1 MCRASRRDFQF
12 PTGSPFGAAKK
23 FNLACSSRRRSGN
36 LTGHLLVKRHGQDK
50 RMDKANT
57 TNQKLISWVN
67 EMADLCRPERIH
79 WCDGSAEENQTLCD
93 LMVKS
98 GTFIKLNEKT
108 RPNSYLARSHPS
120 DVARVEDRT
129 FICSMTKDDAGPT
142 NQWAD
147 PTEMKQKLL
156 GLFKGSMKGRK
167 MYVIPFAMGPLGS
180 PLCKVGIEITD
191 SPYVV
196 VSMRIMTRMGQAVL
210 DKSGADG
217 PFIPCVHSVG
227 APLQPGQEDVSWPCE
242 PDPQKKFIVHFP
254 EEPSIWSFGSG
265 YGGNALLGKK
275 CLALRIASVIAK
287 REGWMAEHMLIFC
300 LISPKGKRHYIAGA
314 FPSACGKTNLAMMQP
329 TVPGWKVTCI
339 GDDIAWLRIGRDGRL
354 YAMNP
359 ESGFFG
365 VAPGTSMRSNPN
377 AVVTIAKNSIFT
389 NVALAPGNEVWW
401 EDSGIPAP
409 ARAIDWE
416 GQEWTPASGRKAA
429 HPNSRFTA
437 PVAQCPVIDPDWQN
451 PEGVPLSAILFGGR
465 RPDTIPLVNEA
476 FDWEHGV
483 FLGSACA
490 SETTTAALGRTGVLR
505 RDPFA
510 MLPFC
515 GYHMGDY
522 FAHWLSFTQRTDR
535 GKLPKIYFVNW
546 FRKDGGGRW
555 LWPGYGENS
564 RVLKWICE
572 RVDGTGKA
580 QKTPIGNLPTPEG
593 LDMSGLDLPAGNL
606 RQLLEVDI
614 AGWKKEV
621 EDIAASYARFDSKLP
636 KTLTDQLDG
645 LRKRLGQD

>member
-1 MCRASRRDFQF
+1 MWDV
-12 PTGSPFGAAKK
+12 P
-23 FNLACSSRRRSGN
+23 
-36 LTGHLLVKRHGQDK
+36 
-50 RMDKANT
+50 NT
-57 TNQKLISWVN
+57 THQKLIAWVKQM
-67 EMADLCRPERIH
+67 EELCQPDQIH
-79 WCDGSAEENQTLCD
+79 WCDGSAEENQMLCD

-98 GTFIKLNEKT
+98 GTFTRLNEKT

-129 FICSMTKDDAGPT
+129 FICSKRKDEAGPT

-147 PTEMKQKLL
+147 PVEMKQKLL
-156 GLFKGSMKGRK
+156 GLFKGSMKGRTL
-167 MYVIPFAMGPLGS
+167 YVIPFAMGPLDS

-196 VSMRIMTRMGQAVL
+196 VNMRIMTRMGQAVL
-210 DKSGADG
+210 DKLGADG
-217 PFIPCVHSVG
+217 AYIPCLHSVG
-227 APLQPGQEDVSWPCE
+227 APLSPGQKDVSWPCE
-242 PDPQKKFIVHFP
+242 PDPQKKYIVHFP
-254 EEPSIWSFGSG
+254 EEPSIWSYGSG

-275 CLALRIASVIAK
+275 CLALRIASIIAK

-300 LISPKGKRHYIAGA
+300 LTSPKGKKHYIAAA

-329 TVPGWKVTCI
+329 TVPGWKATCI
-339 GDDIAWLRIGRDGRL
+339 GDDIAWIRVGRDGRL
-354 YAMNP
+354 YAINP
-359 ESGFFG
+359 ECGFFG
-365 VAPGTSMRSNPN
+365 VAPGTSRQSNPN

-389 NVALAPGNEVWW
+389 NVALAPGDDVWW

-409 ARAIDWE
+409 AAAIDWE
-416 GQEWTPASGRKAA
+416 GNEWTPASGRKAA

-465 RPDTIPLVNEA
+465 RPHTIPLVNEA

-490 SETTTAALGRTGVLR
+490 SETTTAALGRAGVLR
-505 RDPFA
+505 HDPFA

-522 FAHWLSFTQRTDR
+522 FAHWLSFAQRTDR
-535 GKLPKIYFVNW
+535 AKLPKIYFVNW

-555 LWPGYGENS
+555 LWPGCGENS

-572 RVDGTGKA
+572 RVEGTGKA
-580 QKTPIGNLPTPEG
+580 QKTPIGNLPTPDA
-593 LDMSGLDLPAGNL
+593 LDLSGLDLPDGNL
-606 RQLLEVDI
+606 RHLLELDV

-621 EDIAASYARFDSKLP
+621 EDITASYARYDSKLP

-645 LRKRLGQD
+645 LRKRLG